1 MRDILLRLCE
11 SSTNESSHELQ
22 CRCMDAAAEI
32 TRLRTEASDAK
43 RVLWAIG
50 LSPPHHA
57 DILSAATGA
66 ARIVETL
73 REMLADPPP
82 DVQEAVMRK
91 IGLKYM
97 GDGIYRADWTPNAEL
112 SGRPLADVPA

>member
-1 MRDILLRLCE
+1 MLDILLRLCE

-32 TRLRTEASDAK
+32 TKLRAEAADAK
-43 RVLWAIG
+43 CVLWAIG
-50 LSPPHHA
+50 LSPTHHIS
-57 DILSAATGA
+57 ILSAATGA

-91 IGLKYM
+91 LGLKYM
-97 GDGIYRADWTPNAEL
+97 GDGTYHADWTPNE
-112 SGRPLADVPA
+112 PAKGPG